1 MKEKMLNSEYGLDPQ
16 GRLRFYGIYSARV
29 IDVKD
34 PLKKGRIRVQVPQT
48 TGVEVSGW
56 ANQVVGSVANFSYP
70 YGTFARNTN
79 QSVTAANTATT
90 IIFDT
95 VEDTGGG
102 ISLGTDKSRIYVKE
116 TGDYFIQFSAVFS
129 KSSSNSNYAELWV
142 LKNGT
147 AVPRSNTRIMVSGN
161 PGDQVMTVGFI
172 ADLDSGDYLQFAM
185 MSPDHAMKLTAYTG
199 LTSPS
204 RPDIPAIITTI
215 NLVGN
220 FKPRV
225 GSNVWVMFTAG
236 DPEYPVWIGAHA

>member
-1 MKEKMLNSEYGLDPQ
+1 MSKLSEYGLDPQ

-34 PLKKGRIRVQVPQT
+34 PLNKGRIKVQVPQT
-48 TGVEVSGW
+48 TGIEVSSW
-56 ANQVVGSVANFSYP
+56 APQVVGAVSNFSYP
-70 YGTFARNTN
+70 YGTFARNSN
-79 QSVTAANTATT
+79 QQVSGANQATT
-90 IIFDT
+90 ISFDT
-95 VEDTGGG
+95 AEDTGGG
-102 ISLGTDKSRIYVKE
+102 ISLGEDTSRIYVKE

-129 KSSSNSNYAELWV
+129 KSNASTNYAEVWV
-142 LKNGT
+142 LKNGV
-147 AVPRSNTRIMVSGN
+147 AIPRSNTRIMVSGN
-161 PGDQVMTVGFI
+161 PGDSVMTVGFI
-172 ADLDSGDYLQFAM
+172 ADLDGGDYIQFKM
-185 MSPDHAMKLTAYTG
+185 VSPDSAMKLTAYTG